1 MKYIEIKNTYYLNSE
16 VRFSSSVIKQ
26 QSALEKSFI
35 TSFCT
40 IYSAPW
46 NEAET
51 MYVIRWM
58 YAHYILA
65 LEINSKKKVSRCLQS
80 NKNVTEEW
88 DRERERSVKIIL
100 A

>member
-1 MKYIEIKNTYYLNSE
+1 
-16 VRFSSSVIKQ
+16 
-26 QSALEKSFI
+26 
-35 TSFCT
+35 
-40 IYSAPW
+40 
-46 NEAET
+46 